1 MRIRGI
7 SHLILCVSGRG
18 VSSDKSTRRFRYA
31 SSRTCVR
38 GKIRRC
44 RNSKEERDEREWACV
59 RACVIVIRI
68 KNRRRT
74 ESSSLSPS
82 QIANY
87 RRSIFITSSLRSN
100 TKNKKKKKRKRSR
113 RILNKATKR
122 RISRFHNIPRYS
134 IEIKILQ
141 RNFFFKLIYQIR
153 NGIEN

>member
-38 GKIRRC
+38 GKIHRC

-113 RILNKATKR
+113 RNFKQSDVTKDFSLPQCST
-122 RISRFHNIPRYS
+122 IF
-134 IEIKILQ
+134 EIKILQ